1 MFERATSNQIERNTS
16 TDAPRPALDHAAS
29 ASHVWTSLAL
39 RPAPLQRKLAI
50 NPPDDAYEREA
61 DRVAEDVTNTT
72 GPQVQRACDCG
83 GTCDECSEGAKVQT
97 MHAGS
102 DHAHEATAPP
112 VVDEVLRSPGQP
124 LEPSTRSFMEDR
136 FAHDFSDVRVH
147 SDAKAA
153 ESARSVNALAYT
165 VGSDVVLGEGQHA
178 SNTDSGRKLLAHEL
192 THVVQQSGGLGRK
205 TLQRWTINKCNQAQ
219 SVYVEDAFAK
229 SFDTLSKAA
238 RQLAQKPTTD
248 NVKAALWLAFR
259 SDSDAT
265 AQFVSNRIS
274 TLRDKITSASVTCTD
289 DTKNKECKTDTGFH
303 SRSPEDYGM
312 IYLCMPAFSNATAV
326 EQSNTLTHEAA
337 HKYLGV
343 RDKGYFAKDCVETAR
358 VASKEGN
365 EETEKDSGTAGD
377 NPSKRFNNADSYS
390 CFVHFLLRRG
400 TEALTKQAADYK
412 GLNLKL
418 EAPEGWIAT
427 QTTQPKRTIFRL
439 TELPTNSGFRAKW
452 SLIGPNDEKFR
463 VMSARNDKIDTQ
475 VFDEDAMEVYVPT
488 DTRSQLEQKNIREV
502 KLQVDVQ
509 LYRPEKGQPDP
520 PIITKSVPLT
530 VSHGKDTFDVGANEQ
545 TQSQDNKLANR

>member
-16 TDAPRPALDHAAS
+16 TDAPRPALGHAPTS
-29 ASHVWTSLAL
+29 PVWTSLAL

-61 DRVAEDVTNTT
+61 DRVAEAVTNTT

-97 MHAGS
+97 MHAGG

-124 LEPSTRSFMEDR
+124 LEPATRSFMEDR
-136 FAHDFSDVRVH
+136 FAHDFSNVRVH
-147 SDAKAA
+147 SDPKAA
-153 ESARSVNALAYT
+153 ESAKSVNALAYT

-178 SNTDSGRKLLAHEL
+178 QHTDSGRKLLAHEL

-238 RQLAQKPTTD
+238 RQLEQKPTTD

-265 AQFVSNRIS
+265 AQLVSNRIS

-289 DTKNKECKTDTGFH
+289 DTKYDECKTDTGFH
-303 SRSPEDYGM
+303 SRGPADYGM
-312 IYLCMPAFSNATAV
+312 IYLCMPAFSNATAI

-365 EETEKDSGTAGD
+365 EKTEKDSGTAGD
-377 NPSKRFNNADSYS
+377 NPSTRLNNADSYS

-400 TEALTKQAADYK
+400 KDALTKQAADYR
-412 GLNLKL
+412 GENLTF
-418 EAPEGWIAT
+418 EVPEKWIAT
-427 QTTQPKRTIFRL
+427 QTTQPKRTIFRI
-439 TELPTNSGFRAKW
+439 TDLPTNSGFRAKW
-452 SLIGPNDEKFR
+452 SLTGNGEQFR
-463 VMSARNDKIDTQ
+463 LMSPRNDQINPLVYDS
-475 VFDEDAMEVYVPT
+475 DALEVYVPS
-488 DTRSQLEQKNIREV
+488 DTRSQLEQKNVREV
-502 KLQVDVQ
+502 ILQVDVQ
-509 LYRPEKGQPDP
+509 LYRPEQGQPDP
-520 PIITKSVPLT
+520 PIITKTEKLT
-530 VSHGKDTFDVGANEQ
+530 VSHGKDTFDVGTNEP
-545 TQSQDNKLANR
+545 TNP

>member
-1 MFERATSNQIERNTS
+1 MFERATTNQIERNTS
-16 TDAPRPALDHAAS
+16 TDAPRPALDHSPAS
-29 ASHVWTSLAL
+29 QVWTSLAL

-50 NPPDDAYEREA
+50 SAPDDAYEREA
-61 DRVAEDVTNTT
+61 DRVAEAVTNNST
-72 GPQVQRACDCG
+72 PQVQRACACG
-83 GTCDECSEGAKVQT
+83 GTCDECSAGAKVQT
-97 MHAGS
+97 MHTGS

-124 LEPSTRSFMEDR
+124 LEPSTRAYMEDR
-136 FAHDFSDVRVH
+136 FAHDFSNVRVH

-178 SNTDSGRKLLAHEL
+178 QHTDAGRKLLAHEL

-238 RQLAQKPTTD
+238 RRLEQKPTTD

-265 AQFVSNRIS
+265 AQLVSKRIS

-289 DTKNKECKTDTGFH
+289 ATKYDECKTDTGFH
-303 SRSPEDYGM
+303 SRGPADYGM
-312 IYLCMPAFSNATAV
+312 IYLCMPAFSNASAI

-377 NPSKRFNNADSYS
+377 DPSKRLNNADSYS

-400 TEALTKQAADYK
+400 TEKLTKEAADYSGK
-412 GLNLKL
+412 NLKL
-418 EAPEGWIAT
+418 DAPEGWIAT
-427 QTTQPKRTIFRL
+427 QTEQPKRTVFRL
-439 TELPTNSGFRAKW
+439 MDLPTNSGFRAKW
-452 SLIGPNDEKFR
+452 SLIAPNGDVFR
-463 VMSARNDKIDTQ
+463 VMSARDDRIPTQ
-475 VFDEDAMEVYVPT
+475 TYDEDALEVYVPK
-488 DTRSQLEQKNIREV
+488 DVRLELEQKNIHEV
-502 KLQVDVQ
+502 ILQVDVQ

-520 PIITKSVPLT
+520 PVVTRTVKLT
-530 VSHGKDTFDVGANEQ
+530 VSHGKDTFDVGTNEP
-545 TQSQDNKLANR
+545 TKS

>member
-16 TDAPRPALDHAAS
+16 TDAPRPALDHAPTSQA
-29 ASHVWTSLAL
+29 WTSLAL

-61 DRVAEDVTNTT
+61 DRVAEAVTNTT
-72 GPQVQRACDCG
+72 APQVQRACACG
-83 GTCDECSEGAKVQT
+83 GTCDECSGGAKVQT
-97 MHAGS
+97 MHTGS
-102 DHAHEATAPP
+102 DHAQEATAPP
-112 VVDEVLRSPGQP
+112 VVDEVLSSPGQP
-124 LEPSTRSFMEDR
+124 LEPATRTFMEDR

-165 VGSDVVLGEGQHA
+165 VGSDVVLGAGQHA
-178 SNTDSGRKLLAHEL
+178 QHTDAGRKLLAHEL

-219 SVYVEDAFAK
+219 SVYIEDAFAK

-238 RQLAQKPTTD
+238 RRLEQKPTTD
-248 NVKAALWLAFR
+248 AVKAALWLAFR

-274 TLRDKITSASVTCTD
+274 TLRDKITSASITCTD
-289 DTKNKECKTDTGFH
+289 DTKNDECKTDTGFH
-303 SRSPEDYGM
+303 SRSPEDFGM
-312 IYLCMPAFSNATAV
+312 IYLCMPAFSNASAI

-400 TEALTKQAADYK
+400 TEALAKQAADYK
-412 GLNLKL
+412 GENLKL
-418 EAPEGWIAT
+418 DAPERWIAT

-439 TELPTNSGFRAKW
+439 TDLPTNSGFRAKW
-452 SLIGPNDEKFR
+452 NLIAPNGDKFR

-475 VFDEDAMEVYVPT
+475 VFDEDALEVYVPT
-488 DTRSQLEQKNIREV
+488 DVRSQLEQRNIRDV
-502 KLQVDVQ
+502 TLQVDVQ

-520 PIITKSVPLT
+520 PVITKSVPLT
-530 VSHGKDTFDVGANEQ
+530 VSHGKDTFDVGTNDQ
-545 TQSQDNKLANR
+545 TQS